1 MLDYSHEY
9 CPLIRVKYF
18 YNFIY
23 CIKHNEL
30 MFFIVEAEILF
41 IVLLQT
47 KKHVLALSLQLT
59 LNIIIWSVL
68 FIFVELKFYYL
79 LKYGFSMIV

>member
-1 MLDYSHEY
+1 
-9 CPLIRVKYF
+9 
-18 YNFIY
+18 
-23 CIKHNEL
+23 